1 MLPSAVFEK
10 TRESYTYGEA
20 AVWAKQ
26 VVEILDVAADD
37 DLMDADEL
45 AAAQFDLEVR
55 VPLAVEERCVVH
67 GGDVKEDGVFLL
79 WVEGARR
86 AGAKAL

>member
-20 AVWAKQ
+20 AVWAAQ

-45 AAAQFDLEVR
+45 AAAQFDLEV
-55 VPLAVEERCVVH
+55 
-67 GGDVKEDGVFLL
+67 
-79 WVEGARR
+79 
-86 AGAKAL
+86 